1 MFAGEKISPIEIN
14 VKPQIDISGI
24 KVEGLENGKQG
35 GIYWERL
42 ISVQCIEFDT
52 AVRIC

>member
-35 GIYWERL
+35 NLLGTTDF
-42 ISVQCIEFDT
+42 C
-52 AVRIC
+52 AVH

>member
-1 MFAGEKISPIEIN
+1 MNVVFAGEKISPIEIN

-35 GIYWERL
+35 
-42 ISVQCIEFDT
+42 EF
-52 AVRIC
+52 IGNY